1 MRRIA
6 IIGAGITGLYA
17 AWRLQQA
24 GYNVMVFEARDRI
37 GGRVLTKTLTDA
49 GQDYAFDVGP
59 TWYWPDSERLMTL
72 LVDLL
77 QLPTLV
83 QATRGTMVLERSS
96 GQVEQHQLPDG
107 QTVLSHRLVKGM
119 QSMTDAL
126 AEKIVPATIRL
137 SRRVTSI
144 QVTDHVE
151 LTIEH
156 QGRQTQQSF
165 DHVLLTVPPRIASR
179 FTWFPELP
187 ESVHRQLDE
196 TPTWMAG
203 QAKVVV
209 VYETPFWRKADR
221 SGFAISW
228 SGILQEIHDAS
239 PLTGPGALSGFF
251 RLTATERA
259 AFGEAELKRQVIEQ
273 LVTLFGEEARHPI
286 AVLYQDWAA
295 EPETATVADAVPL
308 TDFPAYRPIQLEE
321 PWRDGVTL
329 LGTESDPAFG
339 GHLEGAL
346 QSVERWLTAF
356 NLETT

>member
-1 MRRIA
+1 M
-6 IIGAGITGLYA
+6 
-17 AWRLQQA
+17 
-24 GYNVMVFEARDRI
+24 
-37 GGRVLTKTLTDA
+37 
-49 GQDYAFDVGP
+49 
-59 TWYWPDSERLMTL
+59 SL
-72 LVDLL
+72 LF
-77 QLPTLV
+77 
-83 QATRGTMVLERSS
+83 
-96 GQVEQHQLPDG
+96 
-107 QTVLSHRLVKGM
+107 
-119 QSMTDAL
+119 
-126 AEKIVPATIRL
+126 
-137 SRRVTSI
+137 

-228 SGILQEIHDAS
+228 SGILQEVHDAS
-239 PLTGPGALSGFF
+239 PLTGPGALFGFF

-259 AFGEAELKRQVIEQ
+259 ALGEQELKRLVVEQ
-273 LVTLFGEEARHPI
+273 MTRLFGTQAGHPI
-286 AVLYQDWAA
+286 AVFYQDWAK
-295 EPETATVADAVPL
+295 EPETATIADVEPL
-308 TDFPAYRPIQLEE
+308 TDFSAYQPIQLEAA
-321 PWRDGVTL
+321 WQDKVTL
-329 LGTESDPAFG
+329 LGTESDPSFG

-346 QSVERWLTAF
+346 QSVERWLT
-356 NLETT
+356 TY